1 MSSPVSVRSALAW
14 QRLTQPGR
22 VVSGL
27 VEETLRLGLP
37 QNNLRHVKPCASPLF
52 HVHQTPML
60 YFDKLLQYYVQSI
73 LNGNPH
79 QCDSKPPCMFIIL
92 CCLSQSHHGRCHH
105 QHRHDAIIDV
115 VFLHAVASSWMMFTG
130 PAIVIQPRMKPN
142 VLHSYITA
150 NPKPRALHLNRGPPI
165 MDCAVGHA
173 GLEKR
178 HGQVGKDDLECVLG
192 RLRPK
197 LRLYEDANTVLK
209 PHTFDSGSYLASA
222 KPQCRI
228 LQALG
233 HGWEHAEV

>member
-1 MSSPVSVRSALAW
+1 
-14 QRLTQPGR
+14 
-22 VVSGL
+22 
-27 VEETLRLGLP
+27 
-37 QNNLRHVKPCASPLF
+37 
-52 HVHQTPML
+52 
-60 YFDKLLQYYVQSI
+60 
-73 LNGNPH
+73 
-79 QCDSKPPCMFIIL
+79 MFIIL
-92 CCLSQSHHGRCHH
+92 CRLSQSHHGRCHH

-115 VFLHAVASSWMMFTG
+115 VFLHAVASSWMMFTS

-150 NPKPRALHLNRGPPI
+150 NPKPRALHLNRSPPI

-192 RLRPK
+192 RLRPE

-209 PHTFDSGSYLASA
+209 PHTFDSGSYLAST
-222 KPQCRI
+222 KPQSRI

-233 HGWEHAEV
+233 HGWEHADSNLQWESVNSSPLELLQGYAERWSTHFADVSLNSKPLLTLRRAPCPSMSIIFPFRVRLRIYAWAPLPSPSSPLKPWH